1 MARQLKTPEEKLN
14 TKIKNL
20 IAADSSISQSG
31 KNTKNIKVG
40 GKTLFSFN
48 KTEIKYTKNRYYP
61 SKVESL
67 IEEDFEVQFPLTN
80 ENLSLLGSNIAN
92 PPNGAGIV
100 LDLFRKSGKPTINKI
115 VIGNT
120 TNEVDNTN
128 LKITKDFYETVLK
141 INKEESRDKT
151 VRFNNRMQPL
161 LQSEFNLT
169 TSTQSVQRDYSL
181 LLQEV
186 IASGQ
191 VTQQDIMTLTIQ
203 LESGNNINVVVEKQ
217 IVKQAA
223 WLIEKIQEILDEGK
237 ITTPKA
243 KDLGN
248 KFFGFPKVSIKG
260 PEHLMEMILTKYGK
274 YTLFGVPILLNTDKY
289 VIHAGDLTRSQFDLI
304 LINHLSDIEVVEL
317 KRPDTT
323 VLEFDENRGK
333 FYASK
338 DLSIAVSQAERYISA
353 VYKDNDEDYKINN
366 QRIKD
371 FLNSQIGGSMTVDIC
386 RPKALIVL
394 GSYLTIAPDYDTLD
408 PKTKKK
414 FTKQAYNTNY
424 LQAYKELK
432 EAYKNIHIL
441 TYSELIDNAR
451 TRLLTDEEAET
462 N

>member
-1 MARQLKTPEEKLN
+1 MAKQIKTPEEKLN
-14 TKIKNL
+14 TKIKKL

-31 KNTKNIKVG
+31 KNTKNIKVE

-48 KTEIKYTKNRYYP
+48 KNVIKYTKKRYYP
-61 SKVESL
+61 SKVESI
-67 IEEDFEVQFPLTN
+67 IEEDFEVQFLLTN
-80 ENLSLLGSNIAN
+80 ENLPLLGSNIAN
-92 PPNGAGIV
+92 PPNGARIV
-100 LDLFRKSGKPTINKI
+100 LDLFRKSGRPTINNI
-115 VIGNT
+115 VIGSI
-120 TNEVDNTN
+120 TNVVDNTN
-128 LKITKDFYETVLK
+128 LKVTKDFYEIVLK
-141 INKEESRDKT
+141 IYKEESRDKM

-161 LQSEFNLT
+161 LQSKFNLT
-169 TSTQSVQRDYSL
+169 TSTRYIQRDFSI

-191 VTQQDIMTLTIQ
+191 VTQQDIMTLTSQ

-217 IVKQAA
+217 IVKQAE

-237 ITTPKA
+237 LTTPKA

-289 VIHAGDLTRSQFDLI
+289 VIHAGDMTRSQFDLI
-304 LINHLSDIEVVEL
+304 LINHLSDLEVVEL

-366 QRIKD
+366 QKIKD
-371 FLNSQIGGSMTVDIC
+371 FLNSKIGGSMTVEIC
-386 RPKALIVL
+386 RPKALVVL
-394 GSYLTIAPDYDTLD
+394 GSYLTIAPDYDNLN

-414 FTKQAYNTNY
+414 FTKLAYNTNY

>member
-14 TKIKNL
+14 TKIRNL
-20 IAADSSISQSG
+20 IAADTSVSQSG

-40 GKTLFSFN
+40 GKTLFSFS

-61 SKVESL
+61 SKVESI

-100 LDLFRKSGKPTINKI
+100 LDLFRKSGRPTINKI

-120 TNEVDNTN
+120 TNEVDNVN

-141 INKEESRDKT
+141 INKEESRDKA

-169 TSTQSVQRDYSL
+169 TSTQSVHRDYSL

-191 VTQQDIMTLTIQ
+191 VTQQDIVTLTSQ
-203 LESGNNINVVVEKQ
+203 LESGNNVNVVVEKQ
-217 IVKQAA
+217 IVKQAE

-237 ITTPKA
+237 LTIPKA

-366 QRIKD
+366 QKIKD

-451 TRLLTDEEAET
+451 TRLLTDEESET